1 MITILCSFSIFDLG
15 HGIRD
20 STLDPQLRNIR
31 KSHKNILLFFSSFA
45 ALSLSILEIIC
56 KKNELL
62 YNIYRGE
69 DMRVNRFWSYNNL
82 KPLCINIMF
91 YMMHPSILVE
101 YFPIINETNEIYFSY
116 DNFDVSY
123 TLNDLMLLLN
133 LLNIIP
139 FFNSMLRY
147 VTYNSDVAVRVW

>member
-1 MITILCSFSIFDLG
+1 
-15 HGIRD
+15 
-20 STLDPQLRNIR
+20 
-31 KSHKNILLFFSSFA
+31 
-45 ALSLSILEIIC
+45 
-56 KKNELL
+56 
-62 YNIYRGE
+62 
-69 DMRVNRFWSYNNL
+69 MRVNRFWSYNNL